1 MYKSFISSL
10 SGNRISNIIL
20 GIIYAAF
27 YDYIYVNYICAYLST
42 YDSAY
47 HILGSLDHTIIYY
60 LLAAIPFGFYK
71 GQRSIAA
78 SISLFTYILAY
89 IPIINNLMFWG
100 YSTSLQY
107 SYACVLFISMCLL
120 FMTDNLYIFKDVFK
134 RKRKL
139 IPFRY
144 LEILSIIL
152 YILLMFSNRG
162 QLQFVN
168 FIESDNDL
176 FDKRAETNI
185 TFIYLLSWLRSAV
198 FPLLIVYYLKKRNY
212 LKYAIVVFAF
222 ITFYMLDKLKMTII
236 YPFILTGLYYIV
248 KFQDKGFTKHF
259 HIMFI
264 GILIVLSL
272 LIMLNLN
279 NPVIFAV
286 SSIFIMR
293 SVCIEGMT
301 FQSYMDFFELHSH
314 PFTYYSHVSVL
325 GGLIG
330 QNPYPESIGLAVMDN
345 ESNANAIFWLMDG
358 VAAAGVIG
366 CLISTI
372 IVIVF
377 KSIFN
382 SINIKIPTSLAIVIC
397 LYSIMAFV
405 NVSVFTSIVSC
416 GFLIMYLILIFF
428 DVNEF
433 YSPDN
438 NLKYK

>member
-1 MYKSFISSL
+1 MHKSFTSSL
-10 SGNRISNIIL
+10 SNNRISNIIL

-27 YDYIYVNYICAYLST
+27 YDYIYVNYICIYLSI
-42 YDSAY
+42 YDSAK
-47 HILGSLDHTIIYY
+47 HIIGNPNQTIIYY

-71 GQRSIAA
+71 GQKSIAA

-120 FMTDNLYIFKDVFK
+120 FITDNLYFFKGVFK

-144 LEILSIIL
+144 LEILAIIL
-152 YILLMFSNRG
+152 YILLMFLNRS

-168 FIESDNDL
+168 FLESDNDL

-185 TFIYLLSWLRSAV
+185 TFLYLLSWLRSAV
-198 FPLLIVYYLKKRNY
+198 FPLLIIYYLKKRNY
-212 LKYAIVVFAF
+212 LKYAIVVLAF

-248 KFQDKGFTKHF
+248 TFQGKGFVKNF
-259 HIMFI
+259 HIAFI

-272 LIMLNLN
+272 LIMLNIN
-279 NPVIFAV
+279 NPIIFAV
-286 SSIFIMR
+286 STIFIMR

-301 FQSYMDFFELHSH
+301 FQSYMNFFELHSH

-330 QNPYPESIGLAVMDN
+330 QNPYPESIGLAVMQN
-345 ESNANAIFWLMDG
+345 GSMANGIFWLMDG
-358 VAAAGVIG
+358 IAAAGVIG
-366 CLISTI
+366 CLISTM

-382 SINIKIPTSLAIVIC
+382 SINFKIPTSLAIVIC
-397 LYSIMAFV
+397 LYSIIAFV
-405 NVSVFTSIVSC
+405 NVSVFTAIVSS
-416 GFLIMYLILIFF
+416 GFLVMYVILIFF
-428 DVNEF
+428 DINELNSVN
-433 YSPDN
+433 D
-438 NLKYK
+438 NLK